1 MAARLLG
8 CGVRGSE
15 KRSAAGL
22 TIVVSRAV
30 LLVLFAGSSPAE
42 ATVAE
47 KVTVVFSVVVVEGTL
62 PPGWSEPVVVTTQ
75 PVDRDHA

>member
-1 MAARLLG
+1 M
-8 CGVRGSE
+8 
-15 KRSAAGL
+15 
-22 TIVVSRAV
+22 
-30 LLVLFAGSSPAE
+30 
-42 ATVAE
+42 AE